1 MLRSFDFSF
10 SMINLKKVLL
20 KTNSKNSRVQKNIVR
35 CLDDLGVNGAVTPLG
50 EGIAGFKILLKS
62 SDEKQIKTE
71 ILQINDHLCTD
82 EYTHPFVKYPIV
94 FENSLDIKGIK
105 SHYNFI
111 FNDIQEIMFPKS
123 VKKRKYFTLKSLVKS
138 CITAT
143 PWAFKLIKNQI
154 FERDELKRRAEISR
168 DGKDS
173 RRKSCIETL
182 SKKYTLEELEDAEI
196 SAKNQI
202 SHKRTAPVFFRI
214 IILAVYLYLLPYI
227 GINMTT
233 LFTSLEKMLL
243 FIPSTFLVL
252 KVEDEIFKRFEYWN
266 TLSINYEETCLFI
279 IQEVIKKKK
288 LIC

>member
-173 RRKSCIETL
+173 RHKSCIETL

-279 IQEVIKKKK
+279 IQEAIKKKK

>member
-1 MLRSFDFSF
+1 
-10 SMINLKKVLL
+10 
-20 KTNSKNSRVQKNIVR
+20 
-35 CLDDLGVNGAVTPLG
+35 
-50 EGIAGFKILLKS
+50 
-62 SDEKQIKTE
+62 
-71 ILQINDHLCTD
+71 LQINDHLCTD

-173 RRKSCIETL
+173 RHKSCIETL

-279 IQEVIKKKK
+279 IQEAIKKKK

>member
-1 MLRSFDFSF
+1 
-10 SMINLKKVLL
+10 MINLKKSLL
-20 KTNSKNSRVQKNIVR
+20 KTKNSRVQKHIVR
-35 CLDDLGVNGAVTPLG
+35 CLSDLGVNGSVTPLG
-50 EGIAGFKILLKS
+50 EGISGFKIFLES

-71 ILQINDHLCTD
+71 ILQINDRLCTD
-82 EYTHPFVKYPIV
+82 EYMHPYVKYPII

-105 SHYNFI
+105 SHYKLI

-123 VKKRKYFTLKSLVKS
+123 VKKRKRFAFKSLVKS
-138 CITAT
+138 CITVT
-143 PWAFKLIKNQI
+143 PWVFKLIKNQI
-154 FERDELKRRAEISR
+154 FERGERKRRAEISR

-202 SHKRTAPVFFRI
+202 SHKRTAPIFFRI

-227 GINMTT
+227 GINITT

-243 FIPSTFLVL
+243 FIPSAFLVL
-252 KVEDEIFKRFEYWN
+252 KVEDVIFKRFEYWN
-266 TLSINYEETCLFI
+266 ALSIDYEEQCLFV
-279 IQEVIKKKK
+279 IQEAIKKKNQCVK
-288 LIC
+288 